1 MVLKQDGTK
10 MPFDPTDFTVG
21 LDIGIC
27 GRAIRVYDC
36 DTYTRDFFNNLGM
49 TQADAQVC
57 PSDNFANSLK
67 PIAPKKDPEL
77 LEYLEKKLGGG
88 RVPC

>member
-1 MVLKQDGTK
+1 MVLKQDGSK
-10 MPFDPTDFTVG
+10 MPFQPTDFTVG

-36 DTYTRDFFNNLGM
+36 DPYTREFFNNVG
-49 TQADAQVC
+49 TPQADAQVC
-57 PSDNFANSLK
+57 PEDNFANSLR
-67 PIAPKKDPEL
+67 PVPPKKDPEL

-88 RVPC
+88 RVPS